1 MLEKLCLKWND
12 FQNNINTAVESLR
25 ENSDFADVTLV
36 SEDGQ
41 QVAAHKVNLTNTNR
55 NTNTKTNTNTNTNA
69 KTNTNTNAKRSKRRG
84 GPVNTPTARRLFPE
98 SRWEPLSLPSASN
111 LNFQERLFPFLPP
124 EERNTVDSLARNQ
137 LITTQPLCF
146 KSEFPWKIIS
156 ISSPPCF
163 TSHFLFLPDPWY
175 LLRCRWMV
183 GNSDGSVIETY
194 SPHPAAVGD
203 NNKISISA
211 NFHRD
216 RCLCR
221 PNGPPGVR
229 ISDMKYSSRPQI

>member
-1 MLEKLCLKWND
+1 MYKCK
-12 FQNNINTAVESLR
+12 
-25 ENSDFADVTLV
+25 
-36 SEDGQ
+36 
-41 QVAAHKVNLTNTNR
+41 
-55 NTNTKTNTNTNTNA
+55 
-69 KTNTNTNAKRSKRRG
+69 SKSKSKYKKEVKKG
-84 GPVNTPTARRLFPE
+84 WACQYSHGPTAFP
-98 SRWEPLSLPSASN
+98 
-111 LNFQERLFPFLPP
+111 
-124 EERNTVDSLARNQ
+124 RNQ
-137 LITTQPLCF
+137 VRTTQLSICF
-146 KSEFPWKIIS
+146 KSQFLRKIIS
-156 ISSPPCF
+156 ISSPKERNTVYLKLKKYSWQTEKSGDNPSSASVSNLNSHERLFPFPPPPCF

-194 SPHPAAVGD
+194 SPDPAAAAAGGD

-211 NFHRD
+211 NFHHWD

>member
-1 MLEKLCLKWND
+1 M
-12 FQNNINTAVESLR
+12 
-25 ENSDFADVTLV
+25 
-36 SEDGQ
+36 
-41 QVAAHKVNLTNTNR
+41 
-55 NTNTKTNTNTNTNA
+55 
-69 KTNTNTNAKRSKRRG
+69 SKRRG

-98 SRWEPLSLPSASN
+98 TRWEPLSPPSASN
-111 LNFQERLFPFLPP
+111 LNFCERLFPFLPRWREIQFLKFKKYSWQTEKSCDNP
-124 EERNTVDSLARNQ
+124 SSASLSNLNSHERL
-137 LITTQPLCF
+137 
-146 KSEFPWKIIS
+146 FPF
-156 ISSPPCF
+156 PPPPSF

-194 SPHPAAVGD
+194 SPDPAAGGD

-211 NFHRD
+211 NFHQSD

-221 PNGPPGVR
+221 PNGPLGVR